1 MATHEWSDKEVT
13 LLYQRIINNENI
25 QSNLVKEAEIWRDQF
40 AKQSKTSEDQLKAQK
55 ERLGALDKAIKELE
69 KSNRSESRTSKIIRK
84 N

>member
-84 N
+84 K

>member
-1 MATHEWSDKEVT
+1 MATYEWSDKEVT

-84 N
+84 K

>member
-69 KSNRSESRTSKIIRK
+69 KSSRSESRTSKIIRK
-84 N
+84 K